1 METLFYKIPQSFSS
15 IIKGK
20 PLEKTTMELSVKQH
34 LNLLVMNRVGSF
46 RYDEN
51 YGSIILEKDF
61 ESTIYTSPAAWCQS
75 IEIQL
80 SEAVKKYEKRLSKDS
95 ISLNV
100 EEYKADGSNEKSIQ
114 ITIKGEL
121 LDYWKS
127 PLEIRFLMNVSP
139 ILSLTVL

>member
-1 METLFYKIPQSFSS
+1 MEKNYYEIPQSFSA

-20 PLEKTTMELSVKQH
+20 TPEKTTIEISVKQH

-75 IEIQL
+75 IETQL
-80 SEAVKKYEKRLSKDS
+80 SEVVKKYEKRLSEDS

-100 EEYKADGSNEKSIQ
+100 EEYKSDGSNEKSIQ
-114 ITIKGEL
+114 ITIKGTL
-121 LDYWKS
+121 LDYWNS
-127 PLEIRFLMNVSP
+127 PLEIKFLMNVSP